1 MSAPPVVVIG
11 GGLAGL
17 SAALTCADAGAQ
29 VTLLEGRP
37 RLGGATWSFERDG
50 LEIDNGQHVFLRC
63 CTAYRS
69 FLRRL
74 GVEHQTHL
82 QSRLEIPVADPEG
95 RLAWMR
101 RSALPAPLHL
111 ASSLLRFAHVPFVE
125 RIRIG
130 RLVREIG
137 SLDLSDTSLDD
148 IRLGDWLRSRGAS
161 GASLTR
167 FWDLLI
173 RATLN
178 VPAAEASLRLSAKVF
193 QTGLLESNDGADL
206 GYATVS
212 LRKLHEEPARRALEA
227 LGARVRTRAQVASV
241 RATGEKS
248 ATVALRSGGGD
259 GISGETL
266 ASRAVIVATDHES
279 AAALLPVE
287 AGVDPAALR
296 ALGRSPIVNLHLVY
310 ERPVTDRP
318 FLATV
323 DSPLQWIF
331 DRSEASGLK
340 EGQYLAISLSAAD
353 AYVGQSQEALRARF
367 VPEIERLFKAARETH
382 ITHFFATCERAATFD
397 QRAATHSGR
406 VGAQSAHPAIFVAGA
421 WTDTGWPATMEGAV
435 RSGYA
440 AAHAALAEIGIAQ
453 LETGPNTLPP
463 GV

>member
-17 SAALTCADAGAQ
+17 SAAITCADAGAQ

-74 GVEHQTHL
+74 GVEAQTHL
-82 QSRLEIPVADPEG
+82 QSRLDIPVADPKG
-95 RLAWMR
+95 VVARMR
-101 RSALPAPLHL
+101 RSALPVPLHL
-111 ASSLLRFAHVPFVE
+111 AASLLCFSHVPFLE
-125 RIRIG
+125 RLRIG

-137 SLDLSDTSLDD
+137 SLDLSDRSLDEVS
-148 IRLGDWLRSRGAS
+148 LGEWLRARGAS
-161 GASLTR
+161 EASLTR

-178 VPAAEASLRLSAKVF
+178 VPAADASLRLSAKVF
-193 QTGLLESNDGADL
+193 QTGLLESNDGGDL

-212 LRKLHEEPARRALEA
+212 LRHLHEEPARRALEA
-227 LGARVRTRAQVASV
+227 CGAQVRTRAVVASV

-248 ATVALRSGGGD
+248 ASVTLRGNGG
-259 GISGETL
+259 SL
-266 ASRAVIVATDHES
+266 AAEESLAARAVIVATDHEG
-279 AAALLPVE
+279 AADLLPPE
-287 AGVDPAALR
+287 SGVDLPTLR
-296 ALGRSPIVNLHLVY
+296 ALGRSPIVNLHVIY
-310 ERPVTDRP
+310 ERPVTERP

-323 DSPLQWIF
+323 GSPLQWIF
-331 DRSEASGLK
+331 DRSEAAGLRD
-340 EGQYLAISLSAAD
+340 GQYLAISLSAAD
-353 AYVGQSQEALRARF
+353 PYVGKSQEALRAQF
-367 VPEIERLFKAARETH
+367 LPEIEGLFPAAHGTRVVN
-382 ITHFFATCERAATFD
+382 FFATCERAATFD
-397 QRAATHSGR
+397 QRAATYPGR
-406 VGAQSAHPAIFVAGA
+406 VGARSAHPAIFVAGA

-453 LETGPNTLPP
+453 IAGPNTLPP
-463 GV
+463 GE